1 MFTGLIEEKGKVLRI
16 EGGTTGVKLT
26 ISAPGISEDASIGD
40 SINVN
45 GACLT
50 AVAVSHPNIEF
61 DVMPETV
68 ERSNFGSLKPGDSV
82 NLERSLKA
90 GGRLGGHI
98 VLGHVDGIGIIRDI
112 RKVGNSTLIRIE
124 APPNVMQYV
133 VEKGSIAVDGVS
145 LTIANYGKNWFT
157 VAIIPYT
164 LEVTTL
170 GEKSIGNTINL
181 ETDIIGKYVQKF
193 VQGKSQSSDERLISL
208 LSEGGFLE

>member
-1 MFTGLIEEKGKVLRI
+1 
-16 EGGTTGVKLT
+16 
-26 ISAPGISEDASIGD
+26 
-40 SINVN
+40 
-45 GACLT
+45 
-50 AVAVSHPNIEF
+50 
-61 DVMPETV
+61 MPETV

-193 VQGKSQSSDERLISL
+193 VQESPKAQMSG
-208 LSEGGFLE
+208 LSACYQKEDF

>member
-1 MFTGLIEEKGKVLRI
+1 MFTGLIEEKGKVVRV
-16 EGGTTGVKLT
+16 EGGKTGLKLT
-26 ISAPGISEDASIGD
+26 VSAPGISEDVSIGD

-50 AVAVSHPNIEF
+50 VVAVSYPNIEF

-68 ERSNFGSLKPGDSV
+68 ERSNFGSLKPGDNV
-82 NLERSLKA
+82 NLERSLRT
-90 GGRLGGHI
+90 GGRFGGHI
-98 VLGHVDGIGIIRDI
+98 VLGHVDGVGIIRDI

-133 VEKGSIAVDGVS
+133 VEKGSIAADGIS

-157 VAIIPYT
+157 VAIIPHT